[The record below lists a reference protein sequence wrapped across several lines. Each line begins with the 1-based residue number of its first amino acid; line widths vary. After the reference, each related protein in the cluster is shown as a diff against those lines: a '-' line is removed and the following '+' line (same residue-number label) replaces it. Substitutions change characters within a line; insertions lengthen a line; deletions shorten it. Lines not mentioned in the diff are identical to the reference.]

1 MTKGLLEGKT
11 RSATGRITSGAAC
24 GFTRL
29 ARSGYRPTSILGA
42 AWWGVLPD
50 GFVTYGGIAAGTRAL
65 QLLKPVLCALKL
77 VSINEAVNIPFV
89 AQYIKD
95 DTFVPNDSV
104 ERAVPSMLKELR
116 RWSEM
121 LGQMRAPAS

>member
-1 MTKGLLEGKT
+1 
-11 RSATGRITSGAAC
+11 
-24 GFTRL
+24 
-29 ARSGYRPTSILGA
+29 
-42 AWWGVLPD
+42 
-50 GFVTYGGIAAGTRAL
+50 
-65 QLLKPVLCALKL
+65 LLKPVLCALKL